1 MLLLNS
7 HSFAWNFS
15 SVLWLCQNSGSMD
28 PRITIITWELV
39 RHEESCPFP
48 NLLSQNMPPN
58 KTFVHIQI
66 WEASLHICLF
76 LYYLPLGFPLIL
88 TLKLEFLLG
97 FQILKKKKKD
107 THTHT
112 HTEIL
117 SFTFAWC
124 HSFYLACYKK
134 KKANYIQHIYIYIC
148 IHTHTHTHIWLTS

>member
-1 MLLLNS
+1 MLLNS

-15 SVLWLCQNSGSMD
+15 SILWLCQNSGSMD

-66 WEASLHICLF
+66 WEASLHVCLF

-97 FQILKKKKKD
+97 FQILKKKKD
-107 THTHT
+107 THTHRNSFL
-112 HTEIL
+112 HFCMMSFIL
-117 SFTFAWC
+117 PGLLQEEKSKLHPT
-124 HSFYLACYKK
+124 
-134 KKANYIQHIYIYIC
+134 YIYIC